1 MTAVAIPRRPTRG
14 SRLQDAIPPR
24 PANLQ
29 LSDIDSAFPLQEYI
43 THLVQLDPHD
53 VNTIVS
59 IPEARK
65 DDASG
70 SGSSPEEK
78 ESGVDESCW
87 IYEQLRRLAQDL
99 THPLIT
105 SLQAECNRTT
115 CPEMKAGEWLYL
127 CVAHGTGPSAT
138 MEQCCAIDYITHTL
152 DSATALLN
160 SPRAFPSRLQIPLAS
175 KRQFPSLARRLSRIF
190 AHAYYHHRE
199 VFEQAEAESS
209 LYARFLM
216 LAKRFDLVPTEF
228 LVLPG
233 VAASETNASPAQPP
247 PPTILQPPSA
257 PQFQMPSMETGAS
270 HSSSQISSPPKAP
283 EAQAHPGL
291 AGLSLPMQRSAAA
304 AELLAQLNR
313 EGTPPVRESSHFG
326 GGGYANATIKSG
338 GGHGMSDADRRALLN
353 RSRTDTMYMKDFD
366 LAEFAAAAG
375 DAMSAVNAEN
385 AQVTAEDEGERLHD
399 EASQGDDF
407 VEVEMEDHPEP
418 RGHEQ
423 EHPEDVDAEM
433 LVEDLEEV
441 VALEKDTGAE
451 EPAPTPE
458 VEDST
463 LPSQPA
469 EPAEGEADA
478 VEALGTALSQSTLE
492 DPTPAKTEEPVPAV
506 EPSEE
511 AGVVETTGSEETDDK
526 HVPLVPGEVKAV
538 PAHLGL
544 ESEAGAEDG
553 VPSEGPEW
561 GEAMD
566 VEQKET

>member
-1 MTAVAIPRRPTRG
+1 MTAVAIPRRPTPG
-14 SRLQDAIPPR
+14 SRLQDAFPAR

-43 THLVQLDPHD
+43 AHLVQLDPHD
-53 VNTIVS
+53 VNAIVS
-59 IPEARK
+59 VPEARK

-70 SGSSPEEK
+70 SGGSPEER
-78 ESGVDESCW
+78 ELGVDESCW

-160 SPRAFPSRLQIPLAS
+160 SPRAFPSRLQIPPAS

-199 VFEQAEAESS
+199 AFEQAEAESS

-233 VAASETNASPAQPP
+233 SSDSNATPAQPP
-247 PPTILQPPSA
+247 PPTILQA
-257 PQFQMPSMETGAS
+257 PTAQQFQMPSMETGAP
-270 HSSSQISSPPKAP
+270 HSSSQISSPPKAS
-283 EAQAHPGL
+283 ETQTHPAL
-291 AGLSLPMQRSAAA
+291 VGLSLPMQRTGAA

-313 EGTPPVRESSHFG
+313 EGTPPVRESSSYG
-326 GGGYANATIKSG
+326 GGGYANATVKG
-338 GGHGMSDADRRALLN
+338 GAGQSMSDGDRRALLN

-375 DAMSAVNAEN
+375 DAMAAVNAEN
-385 AQVTAEDEGERLHD
+385 AQDVAEEEGEKQHD
-399 EASQGDDF
+399 EATQGDDF
-407 VEVEMEDHPEP
+407 VEVEMEDHHEP

-423 EHPEDVDAEM
+423 DHPEDVDAEM
-433 LVEDLEEV
+433 LVEEEDLEEV
-441 VALEKDTGAE
+441 VADEPATGVE

-458 VEDST
+458 AQDAT
-463 LPSQPA
+463 HPSQPA
-469 EPAEGEADA
+469 EGDDV

-492 DPTPAKTEEPVPAV
+492 DPTPAQAEEPVPAV
-506 EPSEE
+506 EPSKE
-511 AGVVETTGSEETDDK
+511 AGVAETTGSSETDDK

-544 ESEAGAEDG
+544 ESEPKAERG
-553 VPSEGPEW
+553 QSPEVPEW
-561 GEAMD
+561 GETMD
-566 VEQKET
+566 LEEKET

>member
-1 MTAVAIPRRPTRG
+1 MSKP
-14 SRLQDAIPPR
+14 
-24 PANLQ
+24 
-29 LSDIDSAFPLQEYI
+29 
-43 THLVQLDPHD
+43 
-53 VNTIVS
+53 
-59 IPEARK
+59 
-65 DDASG
+65 
-70 SGSSPEEK
+70 
-78 ESGVDESCW
+78 
-87 IYEQLRRLAQDL
+87 RLASFCFIL
-99 THPLIT
+99 
-105 SLQAECNRTT
+105 R
-115 CPEMKAGEWLYL
+115 CPCTDEW
-127 CVAHGTGPSAT
+127 V
-138 MEQCCAIDYITHTL
+138 Q
-152 DSATALLN
+152 
-160 SPRAFPSRLQIPLAS
+160 
-175 KRQFPSLARRLSRIF
+175 
-190 AHAYYHHRE
+190 
-199 VFEQAEAESS
+199 AESS

-233 VAASETNASPAQPP
+233 VAASETNASPVQPP

-257 PQFQMPSMETGAS
+257 PQFQMPSMETSAS

-283 EAQAHPGL
+283 EAQTHPGL

-338 GGHGMSDADRRALLN
+338 GGHLMSDADRRALLN

-375 DAMSAVNAEN
+375 DAMAAVNAEN

-433 LVEDLEEV
+433 LVEDLEEDLEEV
-441 VALEKDTGAE
+441 VAIEKDTGAE

-458 VEDST
+458 AEDST
-463 LPSQPA
+463 VPSQPAEPA

-492 DPTPAKTEEPVPAV
+492 DPTPAETEEPVPAV
-506 EPSEE
+506 EPSKE
-511 AGVVETTGSEETDDK
+511 AGVVETTGSDETDGK

-544 ESEAGAEDG
+544 ESEPEAEDG
-553 VPSEGPEW
+553 EPSEGPEW